1 MTPLA
6 SGSWQRLKA
15 NRFASVLVILTTLTL
30 GILIGTVVSST
41 AKGKEKTASGS
52 DATPLQIPEPK
63 QLSNQFSQIAKQIEP
78 AVVNINTESTLKHP
92 SVHGRRGQQQSP
104 DDEDNQDQDQE
115 DQGQGGGQGQGP
127 GGDSPF
133 QDFFDR
139 FFGGQGGQGGGMPQQ
154 DMRQRALGSG
164 VIVDPKGYIV
174 TNNHV
179 VDKADKIKVNLMG
192 DPETVS
198 YDATVIGVDKET
210 DLAVIKI
217 NVKHDLPFA
226 KLGNSEGV
234 QVGDWVLAMGSPFG
248 LNSTVTAGIVSAKGR
263 NIVPQRQFQQFIQ
276 TDAAINPG
284 NSGGALVDMS
294 GDVVGIN
301 TAIFTTGG
309 GYQGVGFALPSNTVI
324 QVYNQLIGPE
334 HKVYRGSIGV
344 EFNAVPNPAV
354 ARVYGVTTGVTVAN
368 VTPGGPAE
376 KAGIKTGDTIVSV
389 DGKPV
394 KTGDELVA
402 DISARKP
409 GSTAK
414 LGYLRNG
421 KQETTT
427 VTIADRAKLYAS
439 RLGGGEQPG
448 EGDNAKPADS
458 KLGIS
463 VKNITPEIASQ
474 LKLPSTKG
482 VIVSDAKQDG
492 FGESIGLGRG
502 DVILEI
508 NKQPVNNEDDF
519 RKVQSS
525 LKSGQDVVFL
535 VRPRGRDSGTI
546 FMAGTLP

>member
-15 NRFASVLVILTTLTL
+15 NRFASVLVILATLTL

-41 AKGKEKTASGS
+41 VKGKEKQVSTS

-63 QLSNQFSQIAKQIEP
+63 QLSNQFSQIAKQLEP
-78 AVVNINTESTLKHP
+78 AVVNINTESTIKHP
-92 SVHGRRGQQQSP
+92 SVRRRGQQAP
-104 DDEDNQDQDQE
+104 DDDQDQDQDQD
-115 DQGQGGGQGQGP
+115 DQGQGGQGGQG
-127 GGDSPF
+127 GGQDNPF

-139 FFGGQGGQGGGMPQQ
+139 FFGGQGGQAPQQ

-174 TNNHV
+174 TNDHV

-217 NVKHDLPFA
+217 NVKHDLPYA
-226 KLGNSEGV
+226 KLGNSDGV
-234 QVGDWVLAMGSPFG
+234 EVGDWVLAMGSPFG

-284 NSGGALVDMS
+284 NSGGALVDMA
-294 GDVVGIN
+294 GDVIGIN

-309 GYQGVGFALPSNTVI
+309 GYQGVGFAMPSNTVI

-376 KAGIKTGDTIVSV
+376 KAGLKTGDTIVSV
-389 DGKPV
+389 DGKTV
-394 KTGDELVA
+394 KNGDELVA

-414 LGYLRNG
+414 LGYIRNG
-421 KQETTT
+421 QQQTAT
-427 VTIADRAKLYAS
+427 VTIADRAKIYAA
-439 RLGGGEQPG
+439 RLGGGEDQG
-448 EGDNAKPADS
+448 EGGPSQPAES

-463 VKNITPEIASQ
+463 VKNITPDIAQQ
-474 LKLPSTKG
+474 LKLPNTKG
-482 VIVSDAKQDG
+482 VIVSDTKPDG
-492 FGESIGLGRG
+492 FGDTVGLSRG

-519 RKVQSS
+519 RKVQTT

-535 VRPRGRDSGTI
+535 VRPRGRDNGTI